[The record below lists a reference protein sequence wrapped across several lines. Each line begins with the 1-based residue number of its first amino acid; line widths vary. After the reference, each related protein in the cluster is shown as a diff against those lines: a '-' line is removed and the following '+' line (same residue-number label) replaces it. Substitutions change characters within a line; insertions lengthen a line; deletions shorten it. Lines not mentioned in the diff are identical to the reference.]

1 MLVII
6 AIVLLVI
13 WGFGFFAFHIAS
25 GFIHTLIAFA
35 ALMFILHFVT
45 GRRRPTT

>member
-13 WGFGFFAFHIAS
+13 WGFGFLAFHIAS
-25 GFIHTLIAFA
+25 GFIHILVALA
-35 ALMFILHFVT
+35 ALMFVLHFVT
-45 GRRRPTT
+45 GRRTKLT